1 MFALFQLHNNFGVN
15 YILLV
20 VRTAALYVF
29 ISLISN
35 TRECAYI
42 CFYVSASLSA
52 QPHIRAYGSKRNNEN
67 LVVAV

>member
-1 MFALFQLHNNFGVN
+1 M
-15 YILLV
+15 
-20 VRTAALYVF
+20 RTADLYVF

-52 QPHIRAYGSKRNNEN
+52 QPHIPAYGSKRNNEN
-67 LVVAV
+67 LVVVV